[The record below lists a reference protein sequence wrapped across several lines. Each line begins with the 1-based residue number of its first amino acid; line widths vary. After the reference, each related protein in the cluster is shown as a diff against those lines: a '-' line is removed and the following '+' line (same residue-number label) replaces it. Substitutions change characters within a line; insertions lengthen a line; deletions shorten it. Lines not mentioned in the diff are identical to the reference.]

1 MIVTGLE
8 PYGKNKV
15 KVYLEEEYYFMLY
28 NREIYR
34 YGLKVDKEISDL
46 VVKELNDNMV
56 KRAKQKVMALLK
68 SMNRTE
74 AELRSKLA
82 LSGYREAAINEAI
95 EYVKN
100 YHYIDDSRYAVS
112 YIRLKKQNKSR
123 RQIIGEL
130 KQKGVSDEEIEE
142 ALDTEYDNEEEAIKK
157 EILKKAKD
165 VNSLSREE
173 KQKLAAKLYRK
184 GYGMDLIKSYV
195 KLEY

>member
-8 PYGKNKV
+8 QYGKNKV

-34 YGLKVDKEISDL
+34 YGLKVDKEVSDL
-46 VVKELNDNMV
+46 IVKELNDHMV

-74 AELRSKLA
+74 AELRAKLA
-82 LSGYREAAINEAI
+82 LSGYREAAIDEAI

-100 YHYIDDSRYAVS
+100 YHYIDDSRYAANYV
-112 YIRLKKQNKSR
+112 RLKKQNKSR

-130 KQKGVSDEEIEE
+130 KQKGISDEEIEE
-142 ALDTEYDNEEEAIKK
+142 ALGTEYDNEEEAIKR

-165 VNSLSREE
+165 IDSLSREE

-184 GYGMDLIKSYV
+184 GYGMDLIKSHV
-195 KLEY
+195 KLDY

>member
-8 PYGKNKV
+8 PCGKNKV
-15 KVYLEEEYYFMLY
+15 KVYIEEEYYFMLY

-46 VVKELNDNMV
+46 IVKELSDHMV

-82 LSGYREAAINEAI
+82 LSGYREAAIDEAI

-100 YHYIDDSRYAVS
+100 YHYIDDSRYAAS
-112 YIRLKKQNKSR
+112 YIRLKKQSKSR

-142 ALDTEYDNEEEAIKK
+142 ALGAEYDNEEEAIKK

-165 VNSLSREE
+165 IDSLSREE